1 MKNNIR
7 NVAII
12 AHVDHGKTTLVDALL
27 KCSHT
32 FRDNEK
38 VMVRAL
44 DSNPLEHER
53 GITILAKTTA
63 IDYNGVKINIVD
75 TPGHADF
82 SGEVERIMN
91 MVDGVCLLIDAFDG
105 PMPQTRFVLK
115 QAISYRLKTVVVIN
129 KVDRPGADPER
140 ALNEVLE
147 LFMDLGADD
156 SQLDFP
162 VVYTSALNMTSSYD
176 SDPAKQEPGMD
187 PLFDTILRAIPEPTA
202 DDDKPLQFQPSLLD
216 YNRFVG
222 RIGIGRI
229 DRGNIHLGDNL
240 TCMRLDGKTT
250 NFKVAKLF
258 TYHGLD
264 RIEVEEVHSGDIC
277 GIAGL
282 PDIMVGET
290 VCPSSCLEALPPLRI
305 DEPTMR
311 MTFAANSSPF
321 SGKEGTLLTA
331 QKISDRLYEE
341 SQKDVSMKFEVSA
354 TNEAFVVTGRGELH
368 LSVLIETMRREGFE
382 LQVSKPMVITKVI
395 DGVEYEPFEDL
406 QIDVPDEYAGS
417 IMQLVGSRCA
427 EILNMSSENGQTRLN
442 YVIPSRGLISFM
454 NQFMTLSK
462 GYGIINHIFR
472 EFRPKINKA
481 IGQRSVGV
489 LVSTDQGRS
498 TAYAIKSAEERGTM
512 FIGAGV
518 DVYEGMIVG
527 ENKYQNDLAVNV
539 SKTKNLTNERSSNK
553 DVTVVLK
560 SPRKMSLE
568 DCLDYVNSDELVEVT
583 PKSIRMRK
591 KILNT
596 AERKK
601 YEAHHPEEY
610 GKFN

>member
-1 MKNNIR
+1 MNDKIR

-27 KCSHT
+27 KTSGT

-38 VMVRAL
+38 IATCCM

-53 GITILAKTTA
+53 GITILAKTTGVNYK
-63 IDYNGVKINIVD
+63 DYKINIVD

-91 MVDGVCLLIDAFDG
+91 MVDGVCLLVDAFDG

-115 QAISYRLKTVVVIN
+115 QAISYHLRTVVVIN

-156 SQLDFP
+156 DQLEFP
-162 VVYTSALNMTSSYD
+162 VVYTSALNMTSSLD
-176 SDPAKQEPGMD
+176 KDVSTQKPGMD
-187 PLFDTILRAIPEPTA
+187 VLFETIIKTIPAPKA
-202 DDDKPLQFQPSLLD
+202 DPEAPLQFQPSLLD
-216 YNRFVG
+216 YNKYVG
-222 RIGIGRI
+222 RIGIGRV
-229 DRGNIHLGDNL
+229 DRGTIRLGQEVS
-240 TCMRLDGKTT
+240 CIRLDGKTSK
-250 NFKVAKLF
+250 FKVAKLF
-258 TYHGLD
+258 TFHGLD
-264 RIEVEEVHSGDIC
+264 RIEAESVQGGDIC

-290 VCPSSCLEALPPLRI
+290 VCPNDCLEALPPLRI

-311 MTFAANSSPF
+311 MTFGANTSPF
-321 SGKEGTLLTA
+321 SGKEGKLLTA
-331 QKISDRLYEE
+331 QKIADRLYEE
-341 SQKDVSMKFEVSA
+341 SQKDVSLRFDVDPKSES
-354 TNEAFVVTGRGELH
+354 FVVTGRGELH

-382 LQVSKPMVITKVI
+382 LQVSKPTVITKVI
-395 DGVEYEPFEDL
+395 DGIECEPFEDL
-406 QIDVPDEYAGS
+406 QIDVPDEYAGA
-417 IMQLVGSRCA
+417 IMQLVGGRSA
-427 EILNMSSENGQTRLN
+427 ETLSMTSDNGQTRLV

-454 NQFMTLSK
+454 NAFMTATK
-462 GYGIINHIFR
+462 GYGIINHSFR

-481 IGQRSVGV
+481 IGQRSLGV
-489 LVSTDQGRS
+489 LVATDAGMS
-498 TAYAIKSAEERGTM
+498 TAYALKYAEERGTM

-527 ENKYQNDLAVNV
+527 ENKYDRDLAVNV
-539 SKTKNLTNERSSNK
+539 VKSKSLGNQRSANK

-560 SPRKMSLE
+560 SPRRMSLE

-596 AERKK
+596 EERKK

-610 GKFN
+610 AK

>member
-1 MKNNIR
+1 MNDKIR

-27 KCSHT
+27 KTSGT

-38 VMVRAL
+38 VQTCCM

-53 GITILAKTTA
+53 GITILAKTT
-63 IDYNGVKINIVD
+63 GVNYKGYKINIVD

-91 MVDGVCLLIDAFDG
+91 MVDGVCLLVDAFDG

-115 QAISYRLKTVVVIN
+115 QAISYHLKTVVVIN

-156 SQLDFP
+156 DQLEFP
-162 VVYTSALNMTSSYD
+162 VVYTSALNATSSLD
-176 SDPAKQEPGMD
+176 KDVASQKPGMD
-187 PLFDTILRAIPEPTA
+187 PLFETIIETIPAPKANPEES
-202 DDDKPLQFQPSLLD
+202 LQFQPSLLD
-216 YNRFVG
+216 YNKYVG
-222 RIGIGRI
+222 RIGIGRV
-229 DRGNIHLGDNL
+229 DRGTIRLGEEV
-240 TCMRLDGKTT
+240 TCLRLDGRQAK
-250 NFKVAKLF
+250 FKIAKLF
-258 TYHGLD
+258 TFHGLD
-264 RIEVEEVHSGDIC
+264 RVEAKEVEGGDIC

-290 VCPSSCLEALPPLRI
+290 VCASDNLEALPPLRI

-311 MTFAANSSPF
+311 MTFGANTSPF
-321 SGKEGTLLTA
+321 SGKEGKLLTA
-331 QKISDRLYEE
+331 QKIADRLYEE
-341 SQKDVSMKFEVSA
+341 SQKDVSMRFSVDAQSES
-354 TNEAFVVTGRGELH
+354 FVVTGRGELH

-382 LQVSKPMVITKVI
+382 LQVSKPTVITKTI
-395 DGVEYEPFEDL
+395 DGVECEPFEDL

-417 IMQLVGSRCA
+417 VMQLVGGRCA
-427 EILNMSSENGQTRLN
+427 ETLSMTSENGQTRLV

-454 NQFMTLSK
+454 NAFMTATK
-462 GYGIINHIFR
+462 GYGIINHSFR
-472 EFRPKINKA
+472 EFRPKVNKA
-481 IGQRSVGV
+481 IGQRSLGV
-489 LVSTDQGRS
+489 LVATDGGVS
-498 TAYAIKSAEERGTM
+498 TAYALKSAEERGTM
-512 FIGAGV
+512 FIGPGV
-518 DVYEGMIVG
+518 DTYEGMIVG
-527 ENKYQNDLAVNV
+527 ENKYDRDLAVNV
-539 SKTKNLTNERSSNK
+539 VRTKSLGNQRSANK

-560 SPRKMSLE
+560 SPRRMSLE

-596 AERKK
+596 EERKK

-610 GKFN
+610 GK

>member
-1 MKNNIR
+1 MNDKIR

-27 KCSHT
+27 KTSGT

-38 VMVRAL
+38 VATCCM

-53 GITILAKTTA
+53 GITILAKTTGVNYK
-63 IDYNGVKINIVD
+63 DYKINIVD

-91 MVDGVCLLIDAFDG
+91 MVDGVCLLVDAFDG

-115 QAISYRLKTVVVIN
+115 QAISYHLKTVVVIN
-129 KVDRPGADPER
+129 KVDRSGADPER

-156 SQLDFP
+156 DQLEFP
-162 VVYTSALNMTSSYD
+162 VVYTSALNMTSSLD
-176 SDPAKQEPGMD
+176 KDVSTQKPGMD
-187 PLFDTILRAIPEPTA
+187 VLFETIINTIPAPTA
-202 DDDKPLQFQPSLLD
+202 NPDAPLQFQPSLLD
-216 YNRFVG
+216 YNKYVG
-222 RIGIGRI
+222 RIGIGRV
-229 DRGNIHLGDNL
+229 DRGTIHLGQEV
-240 TCMRLDGKTT
+240 TCIRLDGKTSK
-250 NFKVAKLF
+250 FKVAKLF
-258 TYHGLD
+258 TFHGLD
-264 RIEVEEVHSGDIC
+264 RIEAESVQGGDIC
-277 GIAGL
+277 GVAGL

-290 VCPSSCLEALPPLRI
+290 VCPNDCLDALPPLRI

-311 MTFAANSSPF
+311 MTFGANTSPF
-321 SGKEGTLLTA
+321 SGKEGKLLTA
-331 QKISDRLYEE
+331 QKIADRLYEE
-341 SQKDVSMKFEVSA
+341 SQKDVSLRFNVDPKSES
-354 TNEAFVVTGRGELH
+354 FVVTGRGELH

-382 LQVSKPMVITKVI
+382 LQVSKPTVISKVI
-395 DGVEYEPFEDL
+395 DGVECEPFEDL

-417 IMQLVGSRCA
+417 VMQLVGGRCA
-427 EILNMSSENGQTRLN
+427 ETLSMTSENGQTRLV

-454 NQFMTLSK
+454 NAFMTATK
-462 GYGIINHIFR
+462 GYGIINHSFR

-481 IGQRSVGV
+481 IGQRSLGV
-489 LVSTDQGRS
+489 LVATDPGMS
-498 TAYAIKSAEERGTM
+498 TAYALKYAEERGTM
-512 FIGAGV
+512 FIGPGI

-527 ENKYQNDLAVNV
+527 ENKYDRDLAVNV
-539 SKTKNLTNERSSNK
+539 VKSKSLGNQRSANK

-560 SPRKMSLE
+560 SPRRMSLE

-596 AERKK
+596 EERKK

-610 GKFN
+610 VK

>member
-1 MKNNIR
+1 MNEQIR

-27 KCSHT
+27 KCSNT

-63 IDYNGVKINIVD
+63 INYNGVKINIVD

-91 MVDGVCLLIDAFDG
+91 MVDGVCLLVDAFDG

-115 QAISYRLKTVVVIN
+115 QAITYRLKTVVVIN

-162 VVYTSALNMTSSYD
+162 VVYTSALNMTSSYS
-176 SDPAKQEPGMD
+176 SDPADQKEGME
-187 PLFDTILRAIPEPTA
+187 PLFDTILKAIPAPKAKE
-202 DDDKPLQFQPSLLD
+202 DEPLQFQPSLLD
-216 YNRFVG
+216 YNRYVG

-229 DRGNIHLGDNL
+229 DRGKIQLGDNL
-240 TCMRLDGKTT
+240 VCMRLDGSTT
-250 NFKVAKLF
+250 SFKVSKLF
-258 TYHGLD
+258 SYRGLD
-264 RIEVEEVHSGDIC
+264 RIEVDSVQSGDIC
-277 GIAGL
+277 GISGL

-290 VCPSSCLEALPPLRI
+290 VCPPSCLEALPPLRI
-305 DEPTMR
+305 DEPTMK
-311 MTFAANSSPF
+311 MSFGANTSPF

-331 QKISDRLYEE
+331 QKIYERLYEE
-341 SQKDVSMKFEVSA
+341 SQKDVSMKFENA
-354 TNEAFVVTGRGELH
+354 ANNESFVVTGRGELH

-382 LQVSKPMVITKVI
+382 IQVSKPMVITKVI

-406 QIDVPDEYAGS
+406 QIDVPDEYSGAV
-417 IMQLVGSRCA
+417 MQLVGGRGA
-427 EILNMSSENGQTRLN
+427 ETVNVSSENGQTRLV
-442 YVIPSRGLISFM
+442 YIVPSRGLISFM
-454 NQFMTLSK
+454 NQFMTLTK
-462 GYGIINHIFR
+462 GYGIINHSFR
-472 EFRPKINKA
+472 EYRPKLNRA
-481 IGQRSVGV
+481 IGQRQAGV
-489 LVSTDQGRS
+489 LVSTDNGKS
-498 TAYAIKSAEERGTM
+498 TAYAIKSTEERGTM
-512 FIGAGV
+512 FIGPGV

-539 SKTKNLTNERSSNK
+539 SKAKNLTNERSSNK

-560 SPRKMSLE
+560 SPRRMSLE
-568 DCLDYVNSDELVEVT
+568 DCLDYVNNDELVEVT

-596 AERKK
+596 DLRKK

-610 GKFN
+610 AK

>member
-1 MKNNIR
+1 MNQNIR

-27 KCSHT
+27 KKSNT

-38 VMVRAL
+38 VMVRAM

-63 IDYNGVKINIVD
+63 IEYKGVKINIVD

-82 SGEVERIMN
+82 AGEVERIMN
-91 MVDGVCLLIDAFDG
+91 MVDGVCLLVDAFDG

-115 QAISYRLKTVVVIN
+115 QAISYHLKTVVVIN

-162 VVYTSALNMTSSYD
+162 VVYTSALNMTSSYSSNPED
-176 SDPAKQEPGMD
+176 QKEGMD
-187 PLFDTILRAIPEPTA
+187 PIFDTILKTIPAPSAEE
-202 DDDKPLQFQPSLLD
+202 DKPLQFQPSLLD
-216 YNRFVG
+216 YNRYVG

-229 DRGNIHLGDNL
+229 DRGNIHLGDSL
-240 TCMRLDGKTT
+240 TCIRLDGKTST
-250 NFKVAKLF
+250 FKVAKLF
-258 TYHGLD
+258 SYQGLN
-264 RIEVEEVHSGDIC
+264 RIEVEEAHSGDIC

-282 PDIMVGET
+282 PDISVGET
-290 VCPSSCLEALPPLRI
+290 VCPSTCLEALPPLRI
-305 DEPTMR
+305 DEPTMK
-311 MTFAANSSPF
+311 MEFGANTSPF

-341 SQKDVSMKFEVSA
+341 SQKDVSMRFEVSA
-354 TNEAFVVTGRGELH
+354 TSESFVVTGRGELH

-382 LQVSKPMVITKVI
+382 LQVSKPMVITKLI
-395 DGVEYEPFEDL
+395 DGVECEPFEDL
-406 QIDVPDEYAGS
+406 QIDVPDEYAGAV
-417 IMQLVGSRCA
+417 MQLVGGRCA
-427 EILNMSSENGQTRLN
+427 ETINMSSENGQTRLI
-442 YVIPSRGLISFM
+442 YIIPSRGLISFM
-454 NQFMTLSK
+454 NAFMTLTK
-462 GYGIINHIFR
+462 GYGIINHSFR
-472 EFRPKINKA
+472 EFRPKINKP
-481 IGQRSVGV
+481 IGQRSAGV
-489 LVSTDQGRS
+489 LVSSEQGKS
-498 TAYAIKSAEERGTM
+498 TAYAIKSAEERGVM
-512 FIGAGV
+512 YIGPGV
-518 DVYEGMIVG
+518 EVYEGMIVG
-527 ENKYQNDLAVNV
+527 ENKYQNDLVVNV
-539 SKTKNLTNERSSNK
+539 SKDKSLGNQRSANK

-568 DCLDYVNSDELVEVT
+568 DCLDYINSDELVEVT

-591 KILNT
+591 RILDT
-596 AERKK
+596 DLRKK

-610 GKFN
+610 AK